1 MSAVAARPAAVPS
14 SELVLLVVSGA
25 IWGGGTTISK
35 FLATSGHSG
44 PGVTFWQTAIAATV
58 LLAVA
63 LWRRRLPPL
72 NGQAILYYIVVGI
85 IGIGMP
91 NANMVY
97 VTGHIPAA
105 NMAVALTTVPV
116 LTYLLSLATGG
127 ESFDRLRA
135 AGIALGLAGAAAL
148 VLPQGSLPSPEL
160 VPYATLAFLT
170 PVLYAVGNVWAER
183 RWPGD
188 ADPLS
193 LACGMLY
200 AAAIGTGIHALAEGS
215 FHRPW
220 VDASIHDA
228 VLVGFGLASAF
239 AFVCFF
245 VIVRLAG
252 AVYFSQCAY
261 LVTLFGVAFAALA
274 FGERPGWWLAVAA
287 ALVFGG
293 VTLVNLGARR
303 AQARLAAAA

>member
-1 MSAVAARPAAVPS
+1 MSVAAARPGAVPVS
-14 SELVLLVVSGA
+14 ALVLLVVSGA

-35 FLATSGHSG
+35 LLATAGLSGAA
-44 PGVTFWQTAIAATV
+44 VTFWQTAIAATV
-58 LLAVA
+58 LLAVSLA
-63 LWRRRLPPL
+63 RGRLPPL
-72 NGQAILYYIVVGI
+72 DGKALLYYLVVGFV
-85 IGIGMP
+85 GIGLP
-91 NANMVY
+91 NVNMVY
-97 VTGHIPAA
+97 VSGYIPAGT
-105 NMAVALTTVPV
+105 MAVALTTVPV

-127 ESFDRLRA
+127 EGFDRLRA

-148 VLPQGSLPSPEL
+148 VLPQGSLPSPDM
-160 VPYATLAFLT
+160 VPFATLAFVT

-200 AAAIGTGIHALAEGS
+200 TAAIGTGIGAIADDS
-215 FHRPW
+215 FHPLW
-220 VDASIHDA
+220 DGVNVHNA
-228 VLVGFGLASAF
+228 VLLGFGLASAF

-245 VIVRLAG
+245 VIIKLAG
-252 AVYFSQCAY
+252 AVFFSQCAY
-261 LVTLFGVAFAALA
+261 LVTIFGVAFAAIV
-274 FGERPGWWLAVAA
+274 FGERPGWWLAVAT

-303 AQARLAAAA
+303 ARARALAVA